1 MKYGLYDK
9 CMTVMAIII
18 GIGGLLFY
26 FEIRPYEFNM
36 AEIAGLLLLMLSF
49 SILESTKK
57 NKTECEKNE

>member
-26 FEIRPYEFNM
+26 FEIIPYEFNM
-36 AEIAGLLLLMLSF
+36 TEIGGLLFFILSSNILT
-49 SILESTKK
+49 SIGK
-57 NKTECEKNE
+57 NKNGV